1 MHAQVAELVDAHGSG
16 PCAARCGGSS
26 PLLGTIA
33 TQRTLVSQQIYEG
46 FLYLIVLFFERR
58 GSSVGSYIGVLTYTD
73 VTMIMHDK
81 YTRLDCIHTA
91 LRSCRQEGIPYP
103 KMTCAR
109 HQAYTL

>member
-1 MHAQVAELVDAHGSG
+1 MNAQVAELVDAHGSG

-46 FLYLIVLFFERR
+46 FLYLMVLFFERR

-73 VTMIMHDK
+73 VPTKMHDMH
-81 YTRLDCIHTA
+81 TRRAGNHPA
-91 LRSCRQEGIPYP
+91 LRAWRKDGN
-103 KMTCAR
+103 
-109 HQAYTL
+109 H